1 MAGFMKWDIVKFT
14 LLTKKVPYQS
24 MPYHPDMTTEISAV
38 RINTGCPTGGE
49 LKKTIT
55 KGKISLYEVCLD
67 AKWYWDSYILIIC
80 CHEVANNYTSNSQK
94 MKPFS
99 KNETRNVEINQ
110 HESDV
115 VAWNVAK
122 QVSMKNHESENI
134 DDKNSTDIKCMNIH
148 RRIQKKN

>member
-1 MAGFMKWDIVKFT
+1 
-14 LLTKKVPYQS
+14 
-24 MPYHPDMTTEISAV
+24 
-38 RINTGCPTGGE
+38 
-49 LKKTIT
+49 
-55 KGKISLYEVCLD
+55 
-67 AKWYWDSYILIIC
+67 
-80 CHEVANNYTSNSQK
+80 

-148 RRIQKKN
+148 RRTNRHHVLKQKYFNTGKLVKMM